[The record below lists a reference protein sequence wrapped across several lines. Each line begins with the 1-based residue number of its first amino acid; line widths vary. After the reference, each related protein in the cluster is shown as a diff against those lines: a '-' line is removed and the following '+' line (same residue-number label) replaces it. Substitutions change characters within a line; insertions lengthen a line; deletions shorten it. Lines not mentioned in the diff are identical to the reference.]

1 MVKTRKEYPGEVVSC
16 LFGVAR
22 IITKREFAEPAMG
35 PDAATTVVVRVS
47 NITKVMA
54 DHTVRIPVPG
64 AMGRVFAVTA
74 GVLVGVGKVVVC
86 FIMLFR
92 LL

>member
-1 MVKTRKEYPGEVVSC
+1 MQE
-16 LFGVAR
+16 
-22 IITKREFAEPAMG
+22 EFAEPAMG